1 MARAVRRVGA
11 GRGQREGAA
20 RYAILAVPMRI
31 IDRYLLRELTGSF
44 ASVSVVLLFVTL
56 GGVLADVLNK
66 IARGKVPAQL
76 LLAQVGLR
84 SLESLGILLPL
95 ALFVAALLAYG
106 RLYRDS
112 EIAVLAASGFDAR
125 RLAKPLAWVSLPVAL
140 LLAAVSFWLG
150 PLALR
155 TADELV
161 AQANRSLLVVGME
174 PGRFVE
180 LPGGRGVVYVAAMS
194 PDGSR
199 FERLFVHTERDERVD
214 IVTASDGELFQDRD
228 GERFLGLN
236 DGFRVEGQIGSPDFR
251 TMRFERNDIGLP
263 DAESARDKRAETRS
277 AFGALLAS
285 DEVRDR
291 AELHWRLGLPLS
303 AVVLALLALPLA
315 RGQPREPRYGKA
327 AVAVLAYVIYA
338 NFLAIGRG
346 WIADGT
352 IPPALGLWW
361 VHAIAIAIALYLVRR
376 GERLRPG
383 RAS

>member
-1 MARAVRRVGA
+1 MGGA
-11 GRGQREGAA
+11 KRAA
-20 RYAILAVPMRI
+20 RYAILAAAMRI

-44 ASVSVVLLFVTL
+44 ASVSAVLLLVTL

-76 LLAQVGLR
+76 LLSQVGLR

-95 ALFVAALLAYG
+95 AVFVAALLAYG

-112 EIAVLAASGFDAR
+112 EIAVLAASGYDAR
-125 RLAKPLAWVSLPVAL
+125 RLAKPLAWVALPLAGVLAVVA
-140 LLAAVSFWLG
+140 FWLG

-155 TADELV
+155 TADELI
-161 AQANRSLLVVGME
+161 ANANRSLLVVGME
-174 PGRFVE
+174 AGRFVE
-180 LPGGRGVVYVAAMS
+180 LPGGRGVVYVASMS

-199 FERLFVHTERDERVD
+199 FERLFVHTERDGRVD
-214 IVTASDGELFQDRD
+214 IVTAANGELFQDRE

-236 DGFRVEGQIGSPDFR
+236 DGFRVEGEIGKPNFR
-251 TMRFERNDIGLP
+251 TMRFDRNDIGLP

-285 DEVRDR
+285 EEVRDR
-291 AELHWRLGLPLS
+291 AELHWRLGLPISALVLS
-303 AVVLALLALPLA
+303 LLALPLA

-338 NFLAIGRG
+338 NLLAIGRG
-346 WIADGT
+346 WLADGT
-352 IPPALGLWW
+352 IPPAVGLWW
-361 VHAIAIAIALYLVRR
+361 VHASAVAIALYLMRR

-383 RAS
+383 RAA

>member
-1 MARAVRRVGA
+1 
-11 GRGQREGAA
+11 
-20 RYAILAVPMRI
+20 MRI

-194 PDGSR
+194 PDGGR

-214 IVTASDGELFQDRD
+214 IVTAADGELFQDRD

-236 DGFRVEGQIGSPDFR
+236 DGFRVEGRIGSPDFR

-277 AFGALLAS
+277 AFTALLAS

-303 AVVLALLALPLA
+303 AIVLALLALPLA

-346 WIADGT
+346 WIADGSL
-352 IPPALGLWW
+352 PPALGLWW
-361 VHAIAIAIALYLVRR
+361 VHAIAIAIALYLLRR